1 VLYSTARS
9 PEPHS
14 AAALYSSYSGRRLG
28 RPTKLDGTPD
38 MRYSANR
45 AFAGPEFANDRQ
57 HARTKAFCDE
67 HGLGHMWPQ
76 LQKIGV
82 NTPADI
88 AALRSADLYHLA
100 QLPGSEGLGR
110 TPAQPLHNPSKPS
123 DIASSM
129 MQCIE
134 KVKRDF
140 EKKSLRAH
148 GNQSG
153 YRHLGSCVL
162 GVGGFIGVHSL
173 TGQMHAIGP
182 VFGFSALPV
191 AAVWLGW
198 SNVFNRVRREYLLCC
213 TGITARD

>member
-1 VLYSTARS
+1 MAGLHRVSVVKLDPCRRLLVPSPCLLPCAWPARQILTRAATRPSSPRGGCGRLGAVLYGTARS

-14 AAALYSSYSGRRLG
+14 AAALYSSYSGR

-110 TPAQPLHNPSKPS
+110 TPAQPFQ
-123 DIASSM
+123 A
-129 MQCIE
+129 
-134 KVKRDF
+134 
-140 EKKSLRAH
+140 
-148 GNQSG
+148 
-153 YRHLGSCVL
+153 
-162 GVGGFIGVHSL
+162 
-173 TGQMHAIGP
+173 
-182 VFGFSALPV
+182 FGH
-191 AAVWLGW
+191 
-198 SNVFNRVRREYLLCC
+198 CK
-213 TGITARD
+213 